1 MNATKR
7 PWDRTNLTIH
17 TRRTSLCPALAIARV
32 YESGIETEAAE
43 TVEQATANV
52 ELIVRAVNSYDAMR
66 EALEQAIARIEV
78 ANQEGNPIMSAWLPD
93 AKAALALAKGE

>member
-1 MNATKR
+1 MNATPT

-52 ELIVRAVNSYDAMR
+52 ELIIRAVNSFDAMK
-66 EALEQAIARIEV
+66 EALESCIEALEFIPCRARNK
-78 ANQEGNPIMSAWLPD
+78 AQ
-93 AKAALALAKGE
+93 AALALAKGERAE